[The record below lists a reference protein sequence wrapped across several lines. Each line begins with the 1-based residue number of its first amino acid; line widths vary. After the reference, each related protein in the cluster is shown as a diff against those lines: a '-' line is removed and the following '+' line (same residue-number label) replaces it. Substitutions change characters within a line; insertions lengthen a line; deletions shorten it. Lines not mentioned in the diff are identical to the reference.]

1 MLWLLAI
8 EVVALGLFVLMQT
21 RGMFGWGLRMLER
34 LGVRPPRGHATL
46 GRVDDALAKFYRRAP
61 GRLTLSIGF
70 HFVAWLLGS
79 VETWL
84 ILKVLGIEVSLATAT
99 VIEAFGT
106 AIKVATFL
114 VPASLGVLEG
124 GFVATFATLGLSS
137 TAAISF
143 SLVRRVR
150 EAFWVALGLVA
161 FAAMRPRQ
169 PKAEDGIAPGGAT

>member
-8 EVVALGLFVLMQT
+8 EAVALGLFVLVQT
-21 RGMFGWGLRMLER
+21 RGMLGWSLKMLER
-34 LGVRPPRGHATL
+34 IGVRPPRGQATL
-46 GRVDDALAKFYRRAP
+46 GRVDDALGQFYRTAP
-61 GRLTLSIGF
+61 GRLALSIWF
-70 HFVAWLLGS
+70 HFLAWAMGS
-79 VETWL
+79 IETWL
-84 ILKVLGIEVSLATAT
+84 ILKFLGSEVSLATAT

-143 SLVRRVR
+143 SLVRRLR
-150 EAFWVALGLVA
+150 EATWVALGLIA
-161 FAAMRPRQ
+161 FAVMRPRE
-169 PKAEDGIAPGGAT
+169 PRTTAP